1 MIKGTQFMSSCKIN
15 LFQDV
20 MTKFL
25 PKCRVMG
32 RGVFRF
38 VTKRIH

>member
-20 MTKFL
+20 VAKFL
-25 PKCRVMG
+25 PKCMSHR
-32 RGVFRF
+32 
-38 VTKRIH
+38 